1 MTDSRS
7 GKVIWV
13 TGASRG
19 LGAAMAVLAA
29 KHGAKVVISAR
40 TKNDLEKVKTD
51 CLDAGR
57 YKDLKSEDILV
68 LPFDIG
74 RTEEHQKQY
83 EKVVDKMGKISGVIH
98 CVGPLHHQNWEKTEL
113 AVDRELYHTCVL
125 GSVSLTRT
133 ILPHMIDRNCG
144 MFGVVSCVEA
154 TLGAPFMGSVAGY
167 KQVTLQS
174 I

>member
-1 MTDSRS
+1 
-7 GKVIWV
+7 
-13 TGASRG
+13 
-19 LGAAMAVLAA
+19 MAVVAA

-74 RTEEHQKQY
+74 KTEDHQKQY
-83 EKVVDKMGKISGVIH
+83 EKVLDKMGKISGVIH

-113 AVDRELYHTCVL
+113 GVDRELLHTCVL
-125 GSVSLTRT
+125 GSVNLTRT
-133 ILPHMIDRNCG
+133 ILPHMIERNNG

-154 TLGAPFMGSVAGY
+154 SLGAPFMGSVAGY
-167 KQVTLQS
+167 KQVNNMNLS
-174 I
+174 LYLENR